1 MPASPPGSLRRP
13 TEEVAVDPSPELE
26 TLTRRLAEAVGAGD
40 AAFVR
45 DLVAQ
50 RAPVAFLG
58 TDPAE
63 WWTDADAL
71 ARALAAQGAAGV
83 EVLPGEPVA
92 YAEGDV
98 GWAVDRRLRFRHGGQ
113 EVPCR
118 MTVVYRRE
126 GGAWRLVH
134 FHASIPVGNEAALG
148 VDLTEESPNTTS

>member
-1 MPASPPGSLRRP
+1 
-13 TEEVAVDPSPELE
+13 VDPSPELVD
-26 TLTRRLAEAVGAGD
+26 LTRRLVAAVSAGD

-63 WWTDADAL
+63 WWTDAEAM
-71 ARALAAQGAAGV
+71 ARALDAQRAAGV
-83 EVLPGEPVA
+83 ESVPGEPIA

-98 GWAVDRRLRFRHGGQ
+98 GWAVDRHVRFRHAGQ

-118 MTVVYRRE
+118 LTAVYRRE
-126 GGAWRLVH
+126 DGAWRLVH
-134 FHASIPVGNEAALG
+134 FHASIPVGNVEALG
-148 VDLTEESPNTTS
+148 VAFGEEGPGATA